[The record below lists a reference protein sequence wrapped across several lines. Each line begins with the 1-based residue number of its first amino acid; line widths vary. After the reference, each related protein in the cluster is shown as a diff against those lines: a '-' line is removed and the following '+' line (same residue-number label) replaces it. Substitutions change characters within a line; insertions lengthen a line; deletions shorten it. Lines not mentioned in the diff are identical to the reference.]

1 MGEVDTQIRS
11 ELNRAKKIEYLQ
23 KLMAMQENKIEELN
37 MKETSGAKSPLAE
50 VFRQPH
56 KKSRVHLHSKSISE
70 NVQPLTKLL
79 KF

>member
-37 MKETSGAKSPLAE
+37 MKET
-50 VFRQPH
+50 
-56 KKSRVHLHSKSISE
+56 
-70 NVQPLTKLL
+70 
-79 KF
+79 